1 MAAPCAPLWERPA
14 LREAAGETLRPG
26 GFALTDRACGLIGL
40 APGWRVLD
48 VGSGLGAT
56 VARLRARHGAE
67 AWGVEPSG
75 VQAARSGSAYLVR
88 GLGEALPFRAG
99 CFDAAFCECVFSLL
113 PDPRAGLAEFHRVL
127 RPGGFLVL
135 ADLCAPEGACGG
147 PGSKADSCAERA
159 TPVSAVR
166 ALAGG
171 LGFAVRLVEDHSR
184 HLRDLAARLI
194 LAGEPLPG
202 CGRGL
207 GYYLMIAARQGDG
220 A

>member
-1 MAAPCAPLWERPA
+1 VAEACAPLWERPA
-14 LREAAGETLRPG
+14 LRRAAGETLRPG

-56 VARLRARHGAE
+56 VARLRARHGVD

-75 VQAARSGSAYLVR
+75 VQAARAGSAHLVR
-88 GLGEALPFRAG
+88 ARGEALPFRAG
-99 CFDAAFCECVFSLL
+99 CFDAVFCECVLSLL
-113 PDPRAGLAEFHRVL
+113 PDAGAGMNEFFRVL

-135 ADLCAPEGACGG
+135 ADLCAPGGACGG
-147 PGSKADSCAERA
+147 PDPKADSCADRA
-159 TPVSAVR
+159 VPVSAVR
-166 ALAGG
+166 ALAEGC
-171 LGFAVRLVEDHSR
+171 GFAVRLVEDHSR

-207 GYYLMIAARQGDG
+207 GYYLMIATRQGE
-220 A
+220 